1 MALQLPTAITFSTKL
16 EGTGLDQL
24 KRNLQGL
31 AQQSNRTTKDLDQLY
46 NASRKLSA
54 AAGTSINSLNR
65 QVQVLTTLRNE
76 AALGSRQFKF
86 YTAEL
91 EKLQRQQ
98 TKLNSSGSG
107 QGGLLASIG
116 GLRGGLAGAAALA
129 GTLGAT
135 QVVGGI
141 AKASME
147 AETAR
152 VRLKALTDTY
162 GEYNQAQQIASK
174 IAGTLR
180 ITNTEAT
187 DSFAKLYA
195 GLRPTGVGMK
205 ELEQIFVG
213 FSVAA
218 RTSGAT
224 AEETSAAMIQLKQA
238 LVSGRAQG
246 DELRSILEQAPALG
260 QAVAEQMTKLG
271 TFGKVTR
278 AQLKD
283 LGAEGKI
290 STDVLIAALAELG
303 EKELPKLQKSFNTGQ
318 QAVADLGTATNKLQ
332 TAIGDAFGPIAIG
345 LVKSFA
351 SVVNKAADAMERF
364 NKFNLDRGN
373 DAVAYEQAVRN
384 ANKKFFN
391 NETAGG
397 LINFLTPGYKEF
409 VDKEY
414 QRLQQQQQ
422 AQKEQGATADQLA
435 ARKQADAER
444 EAARTAGAREDAKK
458 RLGEQLKIREDAEK
472 RLADFREQSIQRA
485 AQLERD
491 LGDQR
496 QELERSI
503 AEARTRIARQQED
516 RELERQRRQLRAQG
530 LGTEG
535 VDAAARVR
543 DIMRGLQ
550 DETLQAQQN
559 ATDRKVQIERTL
571 ADYQL
576 SVARGISEILQD
588 AADKMA
594 QKMLEGAQAAADAT
608 QGQTPSGDTYN
619 QPGVGY
625 FSRSSGAFLGKA
637 LPSAATGATSMGGG
651 IGSGFTQQQLNS
663 ATQAASK
670 FAGVANMC
678 SESVKTFYKSLG
690 ITLPGVTA
698 WADTVRKAGTV
709 MRDWS
714 KLKPGDIVAT
724 GRPGDTPH
732 VGVYTGENNV
742 FHQSRSRG
750 LRAGNFPDLDY
761 FKQSGYFVRPS
772 SGTPMAGAASAV
784 PAASASVDMSGV
796 TAAGLAATARIGRGV
811 DAAGQRLDAAVGV
824 NQRVQIQAAQGNAAG
839 LLDADLSQMTSQL
852 DSQLK
857 SSTEQLQNYERM
869 VQLQRSG
876 LSPELARQRADLETM
891 ARTEQDGLQRRGQ
904 QLEIERQKTVEG
916 STQRQMLDDAIR
928 LNDDAISRNSGIVD
942 QIMRQNAALEQQ
954 QILQERNKQLVDGIA
969 NSIGNGV
976 GQAFDTLLEGTNN
989 WGDSLRSIAANV
1001 LKDIARQLFQI
1012 LVIEQLISAVKGA
1025 LGSIL
1030 PGGGGGA
1037 GIAGGQAILA
1047 AANGYAF
1054 DRAGTQQFA
1063 MGGIVNQPTLFRFAD
1078 GGGFRTGLMGEAGP
1092 EAIMPLKRGA
1102 DGKLGVQIVNSN
1114 PQNIQAAKQPVA
1126 EAVLQPVVKSSI
1138 AAVKQPIAEA
1148 LLQSV
1153 SKSSI
1158 AAAKQPVAEAVLQP
1172 VIKSPVD
1179 AIKQPDAAVNTIR
1192 PFANDGI
1199 VDSPTLFKFA
1209 NGGVM
1214 RDGLMGEAGPEAILP
1229 LKRGRGGK
1237 LGVAMQGEGGGSTNV
1252 TVNVD
1257 ATGSSVEGDQ
1267 AQGKQLGVAISAAVQ
1282 AELIKQQRP
1291 GGLLAGNRR

>member
-218 RTSGAT
+218 RTSSAT

-345 LVKSFA
+345 LVKGFA
-351 SVVNKAADAMERF
+351 SVVNNAADAMQRF

-384 ANKKFFN
+384 ANKKFFD

-422 AQKEQGATADQLA
+422 AQREQGATADQLA

-444 EAARTAGAREDAKK
+444 EATRNAAGMEDAKK

-485 AQLERD
+485 TDLERQ
-491 LGDQR
+491 LGNQR
-496 QELERSI
+496 QELERST
-503 AEARTRIARQQED
+503 AEARRRIAAQQQDFALEA
-516 RELERQRRQLRAQG
+516 ERQKLRGAG
-530 LGTEG
+530 LGTEAL
-535 VDAAARVR
+535 DTQARLNEATR
-543 DIMRGLQ
+543 RFTEQKIQ
-550 DETLQAQQN
+550 IEQS
-559 ATDRKVQIERTL
+559 ATDRRVQIERTL
-571 ADYQL
+571 EDYKL

-594 QKMLEGAQAAADAT
+594 QKMLKGAQAAADAT

-678 SESVKTFYKSLG
+678 SESVKAFYKSLG

-772 SGTPMAGAASAV
+772 SGTPMAGAASAA
-784 PAASASVDMSGV
+784 PAVSASVDMSGV
-796 TAAGLAATARIGRGV
+796 TAAGR
-811 DAAGQRLDAAVGV
+811 RLDAASGA
-824 NQRVQIQAAQGNAAG
+824 NRSADLAAAAG
-839 LLDADLSQMTSQL
+839 DLVDSRQAELGTITSQL
-852 DSQLK
+852 DQQRK
-857 SSTEQLQNYERM
+857 SVREQREDFERM
-869 VQLQRSG
+869 VELQRSG
-876 LSPELARQRADLETM
+876 MSPELARQAVDRERAATSET
-891 ARTEQDGLQRRGQ
+891 ASLQ
-904 QLEIERQKTVEG
+904 V
-916 STQRQMLDDAIR
+916 
-928 LNDDAISRNSGIVD
+928 
-942 QIMRQNAALEQQ
+942 LEQQ
-954 QILQERNKQLVDGIA
+954 LVKDLQSKDLTVEQRANVEAILKSTQDRLAAQPGIVQGLTEEERKLQQLQQAYEQKKQLVQGIA
-969 NSIGNGV
+969 DSIGGGISQALDLVING
-976 GQAFDTLLEGTNN
+976 TEN
-989 WGDSLRSIAANV
+989 WGDSLSSIAAGV
-1001 LKDIARQLFQI
+1001 LKDIARQLLQI
-1012 LVIEQLISAVKGA
+1012 MVIQPIVKGIA
-1025 LGSIL
+1025 
-1030 PGGGGGA
+1030 A
-1037 GIAGGQAILA
+1037 GIGNLFPS
-1047 AANGYAF
+1047 ANGNVFASGGVVPY
-1054 DRAGTQQFA
+1054 A
-1063 MGGIVNQPTLFRFAD
+1063 MGGIVTRPTIFPFAD

-1126 EAVLQPVVKSSI
+1126 EAVLQPIVKSFI
-1138 AAVKQPIAEA
+1138 DAI
-1148 LLQSV
+1148 
-1153 SKSSI
+1153 
-1158 AAAKQPVAEAVLQP
+1158 KQPVAEAVLQP

-1179 AIKQPDAAVNTIR
+1179 AIKQPDAAMNTIR
-1192 PFANDGI
+1192 PFANGGI

-1237 LGVAMQGEGGGSTNV
+1237 LGVAMQGGGGGTNV

-1257 ATGSSVEGDQ
+1257 ASGSQVQGD
-1267 AQGKQLGVAISAAVQ
+1267 AGKGEQLGRVISQAVQ
-1282 AELIKQQRP
+1282 AELIKQKRP
-1291 GGLLAGNRR
+1291 GGLLTA